1 MEWRIDVMPSRIE
14 VMQRLAVGVVLALVV
29 SVAGACQGTSSG
41 GTSTTAVKGGTL
53 HISDGDDVDYLDT
66 ADAYSP
72 VSWALE
78 RAYART
84 LYAYQSSTDPG
95 KAGTPVPDLA
105 AGPPKVTANGT
116 IYTFTLRQGVKW
128 APPVNRAL
136 KAQDFVYAL
145 ARMFDSKTPSS
156 GQPYALLI
164 KGTDDFGSGKASSIS
179 GIQAIDDS
187 TVQITLQQAAGDFLS
202 ILSMGFFAPVPQEEA
217 SKYSVGSAYSQHVVA
232 LGPYMLD
239 SYQPGKSIT
248 FVRNPN
254 WDQATD
260 PLRKAWVDRIE
271 VTEGA
276 TADAATQAIQRGDA
290 DMSLNLDPPVADLTQ
305 LSTDPSLKNQFTT
318 KPNGCVE
325 YMPLNTNSAG
335 GAISN
340 VKVRQAINYAL
351 DKQSLRRTRGGPL
364 AGTITSQILPSTQ
377 FGYKKYD
384 LYPSTNDQGD
394 IAKAKALLTEA
405 GYPNGL
411 TLNYVG
417 SSTGYGPGFTTA
429 VQASLA
435 RAGIN
440 LNIKTFQGFS
450 IYYDSLLFPAKRLE
464 HQIGDAEW
472 CPDYPGD
479 GARSWFLPLFYTKSI
494 LPAANNNMAEYSNPE
509 VDTLIDAALAE
520 QNSTKRAALWEALD
534 KRIMQDAPWAPW
546 LEANEPFVW
555 SKQLRNW
562 TYSPWH
568 HNTDITNVWIAK

>member
-1 MEWRIDVMPSRIE
+1 MKRI
-14 VMQRLAVGVVLALVV
+14 AVGMLMALVV
-29 SVAGACQGTSSG
+29 ALAGACGGGSTGNTSE
-41 GTSTTAVKGGTL
+41 TPVKGGTL
-53 HISDGDDVDYLDT
+53 HITDGDDVDFLDT
-66 ADAYSP
+66 ADSYSP

-84 LYAYQSSTDPG
+84 LYAYQSSTDTT
-95 KAGTPVPDLA
+95 KAGTPAPDLA
-105 AGPPKVTANGT
+105 AAPPTVSNDGKT
-116 IYTFTLRQGVKW
+116 YTFKIKQGVKW
-128 APPVNRAL
+128 APPVNRAVT
-136 KAQDFVYAL
+136 AQDFVYAL
-145 ARMFDSKTPSS
+145 GRMFDSKTPSS

-164 KGTDDFGSGKASSIS
+164 AGTDEFASGKASTIS
-179 GIQAIDDS
+179 GIKAIDDS
-187 TVQITLQQAAGDFLS
+187 TLEITLKQAAGDFLS

-217 SKYSVGSAYSQHVVA
+217 SKYPVGSAYSQHIVA
-232 LGPYMLD
+232 LGPYMLE

-254 WDQATD
+254 WDPKLD
-260 PLRKAWVDRIE
+260 SLRKAWVDRIE
-271 VTEGA
+271 VTEGS
-276 TADAATQAIQRGDA
+276 TADAATQAIETGDA
-290 DMSLNLDPPVADLTQ
+290 DLSLNLDPPVADLTR
-305 LSTDPSLKNQFTT
+305 LSTDPNVKNQFAT

-364 AGTITSQILPSTQ
+364 AGEITAQILPSTQ
-377 FGYKKYD
+377 FGYKKYN

-394 IAKAKALLTEA
+394 VAKAKALLAEA

-440 LNIKTFQGFS
+440 LNIKVFQGFS
-450 IYYDSLLFPAKRLE
+450 IYYESLLFPAKRLE
-464 HQIGDAEW
+464 HQVADAEW

-494 LPAANNNMAEYSNPE
+494 LPAANNNMAEYSNPQ
-509 VDTLIDAALAE
+509 VDALIDAALAE
-520 QNSTKRAALWEALD
+520 QDNAKRAADWEALD
-534 KRIMQDAPWAPW
+534 QRIMQDAPWAPW
-546 LEANEPFVW
+546 LEANEPFLW
-555 SKQLRNW
+555 SKQLKNW

-568 HNTDITNVWIAK
+568 HNADVTNVWIAK

>member
-1 MEWRIDVMPSRIE
+1 MT
-14 VMQRLAVGVVLALVV
+14 G
-29 SVAGACQGTSSG
+29 
-41 GTSTTAVKGGTL
+41 
-53 HISDGDDVDYLDT
+53 
-66 ADAYSP
+66 
-72 VSWALE
+72 
-78 RAYART
+78 
-84 LYAYQSSTDPG
+84 
-95 KAGTPVPDLA
+95 
-105 AGPPKVTANGT
+105 NGT
-116 IYTFTLRQGVKW
+116 VYTFTLRQGVKW
-128 APPVNRAL
+128 GPPVNRAL
-136 KAQDFVYAL
+136 KAQDFVYGL
-145 ARMFDSKTPSS
+145 TRMFDSKTPSS

-164 KGTDDFGSGKASSIS
+164 AGTDDFASGKATTIS
-179 GIQAIDDS
+179 GIQAIDDN
-187 TVQITLQQAAGDFLS
+187 TVQITLKQAAGDFLS
-202 ILSMGFFAPVPQEEA
+202 ILSMGFFAPVPQEQA

-232 LGPYMLD
+232 LGPYTLD
-239 SYQPGKSIT
+239 SYVPGKSIT
-248 FVRNPN
+248 FVRNPS
-254 WDQATD
+254 WDPATD

-271 VTEGA
+271 VTNGA

-290 DMSLNLDPPVADLTQ
+290 DMTLNLDPPVADLTQ
-305 LSTDPSLKNQFTT
+305 LSTDPSLKGQFTT

-325 YMPLNTNSAG
+325 YMPLNTNPAA

-364 AGTITSQILPSTQ
+364 AGSITSQILPSTQ
-377 FGYKKYD
+377 FGYQKYD

-394 IAKAKALLTEA
+394 VVKAKQLLTEA

-435 RAGIN
+435 RVGIT

-450 IYYDSLLFPAKRLE
+450 VYYDSLLFPAKRLE

-509 VDTLIDAALAE
+509 VDAMIDAALAE
-520 QNSTKRAALWEALD
+520 QDNAKRAADWTALD

-546 LEANEPFVW
+546 LEANEPFLW
-555 SKQLRNW
+555 SKQLKNW
-562 TYSPWH
+562 VYSPWH
-568 HNTDITNVWIAK
+568 HNTDITNVWISK

>member
-1 MEWRIDVMPSRIE
+1 MQGTIDAMSGRTNFI
-14 VMQRLAVGVVLALVV
+14 QRLAAGLALVLAV
-29 SVAGACQGTSSG
+29 SVSAACQNSTSG
-41 GTSTTAVKGGTL
+41 GTSVTPVKGGTL
-53 HISDGDDVDYLDT
+53 HIMDGDDVDYLDT

-78 RAYART
+78 RVYART
-84 LYAYQSSTDPG
+84 LYAYQSSTDTT
-95 KAGTPVPDLA
+95 KAGTPAPDLA
-105 AGPPKVTANGT
+105 AQPPKVTGNGT
-116 IYTFTLRQGVKW
+116 VYTFTLRQGVKW
-128 APPVNRAL
+128 GPPVNRAL
-136 KAQDFVYAL
+136 KAQDFVYGL
-145 ARMFDSKTPSS
+145 TRMFDSKTPSS

-164 KGTDDFGSGKASSIS
+164 AGTDDFASGKATTIS
-179 GIQAIDDS
+179 GIQAIDDN
-187 TVQITLQQAAGDFLS
+187 TVQITLKQAAGDFLS
-202 ILSMGFFAPVPQEEA
+202 ILSMGFFAPVPQEQA

-232 LGPYMLD
+232 LGPYTLD
-239 SYQPGKSIT
+239 SYVPGKSIT
-248 FVRNPN
+248 FVRNPS
-254 WDQATD
+254 WDPATD

-271 VTEGA
+271 VTNGA

-290 DMSLNLDPPVADLTQ
+290 DMTLNLDPPVADLTQ
-305 LSTDPSLKNQFTT
+305 LSTDPSLKGQFTT

-325 YMPLNTNSAG
+325 YMPLNTNPAA

-364 AGTITSQILPSTQ
+364 AGSITSQILPSTQ
-377 FGYKKYD
+377 FGYQKYD

-394 IAKAKALLTEA
+394 VVKAKQLLTEA

-435 RAGIN
+435 RVGIT

-450 IYYDSLLFPAKRLE
+450 VYYDSLLFPAKRLE

-509 VDTLIDAALAE
+509 VDAMIDAALAE
-520 QNSTKRAALWEALD
+520 QDNAKRAADWTALD

-546 LEANEPFVW
+546 LEANEPFLW
-555 SKQLRNW
+555 SKQLKNW
-562 TYSPWH
+562 VYSPWH
-568 HNTDITNVWIAK
+568 HNTDITNVWISK

>member
-1 MEWRIDVMPSRIE
+1 MDRFTVIR
-14 VMQRLAVGVVLALVV
+14 RLAIALLVTL
-29 SVAGACQGTSSG
+29 VAAACASG
-41 GTSTTAVKGGTL
+41 STTTSNAANPAKGGTL
-53 HISDGDDVDYLDT
+53 HITDGDDVDFLDT

-78 RAYART
+78 RVYART
-84 LYAYQSSTDPG
+84 LYAYQSSTDTT

-105 AGPPKVTANGT
+105 AGPPKVSADGT
-116 IYTFTLRQGVKW
+116 SYTFTLRQGIKW
-128 APPVNRAL
+128 APPVNRVVT
-136 KAQDFVYAL
+136 AQDFVYGL
-145 ARMFDSKTPSS
+145 TRMFDNTTPSS

-164 KGTDDFGSGKASSIS
+164 AGTDDFASGKTNTIS
-179 GIQAIDDS
+179 GMRAVDDH
-187 TVQITLQQAAGDFLS
+187 TLQITLKQAAGDFLS

-217 SKYSVGSAYSQHVVA
+217 SKYPVGNAYSLHVVA
-232 LGPYMLD
+232 SGPYMLD
-239 SYQPGKSIT
+239 NYTPGKSIT

-254 WDQATD
+254 WDPSND

-290 DMSLNLDPPVADLTQ
+290 DLSLNLDPPVAALTQ
-305 LSTDPSLKNQFTT
+305 LSTDPTLKNQFTV

-325 YMPLNTNSAG
+325 YMPLNVNPAA

-364 AGTITSQILPSTQ
+364 AGNITSQILPSTQ
-377 FGYKKYD
+377 FGYQKYN

-394 IAKAKALLTEA
+394 VGKAKQLLTEA

-417 SSTGYGPGFTTA
+417 SSSGYGPDFTTA

-435 RAGIN
+435 RAGIT
-440 LNIKTFQGFS
+440 LNIKTFQGFNV
-450 IYYDSLLFPAKRLE
+450 YYDSLLFPAKRVE
-464 HQIGDAEW
+464 HQIADAEW

-494 LPAANNNMAEYSNPE
+494 LPAANNNMAEYSNPT
-509 VDTLIDAALAE
+509 VDAKIDAALAE
-520 QNSTKRAALWEALD
+520 QNNAKRAADWTELD
-534 KRIMQDAPWAPW
+534 KMIMQDAPWAPW
-546 LEANEPFVW
+546 LEANEPFLW
-555 SKQLRNW
+555 SAHLRNW
-562 TYSPWH
+562 VYSPWH
-568 HNTDITNVWIAK
+568 HNADLTNVWIAK

>member
-1 MEWRIDVMPSRIE
+1 MSERINLVK
-14 VMQRLAVGVVLALVV
+14 RLAVGLT
-29 SVAGACQGTSSG
+29 VAVIAAACQSAGSG
-41 GTSTTAVKGGTL
+41 GTSVTPVKGGTL
-53 HISDGDDVDYLDT
+53 HITNGDDVDYLDT

-84 LYAYQSSTDPG
+84 LYAYQSSADQT
-95 KAGTPVPDLA
+95 KAGTPAPDLA
-105 AGPPKVTANGT
+105 SAPPKVTGNGT

-128 APPVNRAL
+128 GPPVNRAL
-136 KAQDFVYAL
+136 KAQDFVFAL
-145 ARMFDSKTPSS
+145 TRMFDSKTPSS

-164 KGTDDFGSGKASSIS
+164 QGTDDFASGKATTIS
-179 GIQAIDDS
+179 GMQAIDDN
-187 TVQITLQQAAGDFLS
+187 TVQITLKQAAGDFLS

-217 SKYSVGSAYSQHVVA
+217 SKYPVGSAYSQHVVA
-232 LGPYMLD
+232 LGPYMLE
-239 SYQPGKSIT
+239 SYQPGKSIN
-248 FVRNPN
+248 FVRNPS
-254 WDQATD
+254 WDPATD

-290 DMSLNLDPPVADLTQ
+290 DMTLNLDPPVADLTQ
-305 LSTDPSLKNQFTT
+305 LSTDPNLKDQFTT

-325 YMPLNTNSAG
+325 YMPLNTNAAG

-364 AGTITSQILPSTQ
+364 AGSITSQILPSTQ

-394 IAKAKALLTEA
+394 VAKAKQLLTEA

-417 SSTGYGPGFTTA
+417 SSTGYGPAFTTT

-435 RAGIN
+435 RVGIT

-494 LPAANNNMAEYSNPE
+494 LPAANNNMAEYSNSE
-509 VDTLIDAALAE
+509 VDSMIDAALAE
-520 QNSTKRAALWEALD
+520 QDSTKRAALWEALD

-546 LEANEPFVW
+546 LEANEPFLW

>member
-1 MEWRIDVMPSRIE
+1 MK
-14 VMQRLAVGVVLALVV
+14 RLALGIGLALVI
-29 SVAGACQGTSSG
+29 SLIAACQ
-41 GTSTTAVKGGTL
+41 STTTTNTSANPVKGGTL
-53 HISDGDDVDYLDT
+53 HITDGDDVDFLDT

-84 LYAYQSSTDPG
+84 LYAYQSSTDTT
-95 KAGTPVPDLA
+95 KAGTPAPDLA
-105 AGPPKVTANGT
+105 AAPPQITNNGT
-116 IYTFTLRQGVKW
+116 TYTFKLKQGVRW
-128 APPVNRAL
+128 APPVNRAVT
-136 KAQDFVYAL
+136 AQDFVYGFG
-145 ARMFDSKTPSS
+145 RMFDSKTPSS

-164 KGTDDFGSGKASSIS
+164 AGTDEFASGKASTIS
-179 GIQAIDDS
+179 GIKAIDDS
-187 TVQITLQQAAGDFLS
+187 TLQITLKQAAGDFLS

-217 SKYSVGSAYSQHVVA
+217 SKYAVGSAYSQHVVA
-232 LGPYMLD
+232 LGPYMLE
-239 SYQPGKSIT
+239 SYQPGKSIA

-254 WDQATD
+254 WDPKLD
-260 PLRKAWVDRIE
+260 SLRKAWVDRIE

-290 DMSLNLDPPVADLTQ
+290 DMSLNLDPPVASLTQ

-340 VKVRQAINYAL
+340 VKVRQAVNYAL

-364 AGTITSQILPSTQ
+364 AGEITSQILPSTQ
-377 FGYKKYD
+377 FGYKKYN
-384 LYPSTNDQGD
+384 LYPSQNDQGD
-394 IAKAKALLTEA
+394 VAKAKQLLSEA

-435 RAGIN
+435 RAGIT

-450 IYYDSLLFPAKRLE
+450 IYYESLLFPAKRVE
-464 HQIGDAEW
+464 HQVADAEW

-479 GARSWFLPLFYTKSI
+479 GARSWFLPLFYSKSI

-509 VDTLIDAALAE
+509 VDSLIDAALAE
-520 QNSTKRAALWEALD
+520 QNNAKRAAAWEALD

-555 SKQLRNW
+555 SKQLQNW

-568 HNTDITNVWIAK
+568 HNTDITNVWISK

>member
-1 MEWRIDVMPSRIE
+1 MDRLRVVKTLAMG
-14 VMQRLAVGVVLALVV
+14 LAVVLL
-29 SVAGACQGTSSG
+29 GAACASGSTPTSSSA
-41 GTSTTAVKGGTL
+41 TPVKGGTL
-53 HISDGDDVDYLDT
+53 HITDGDDVDFLDT

-84 LYAYQSSTDPG
+84 LYAYQSSTDPT
-95 KAGTPVPDLA
+95 KAGTPAPDLA
-105 AGPPKVTANGT
+105 AGPPKVSADGT
-116 IYTFTLRQGVKW
+116 VYTFTLRQGIKW

-136 KAQDFVYAL
+136 TAQDFVYGL
-145 ARMFDSKTPSS
+145 QRMFDPTTPSS

-164 KGTDDFGSGKASSIS
+164 AGTDDFAAGKTKTIS
-179 GIQAIDDS
+179 GIQALDAN
-187 TVQITLQQAAGDFLS
+187 TLQITLKQAAGDFLS

-217 SKYSVGSAYSQHVVA
+217 SKWAVGSTYSEHVVA

-239 SYQPGKSIT
+239 SYVPGKSIT

-254 WDQATD
+254 WDPSTD

-276 TADAATQAIQRGDA
+276 TADAATLAIQNGDA
-290 DMSLNLDPPVADLTQ
+290 DLSLNLDPPVASLTQ
-305 LSTDPSLKNQFTT
+305 LSTDPTLKNQFTT
-318 KPNGCVE
+318 QPNGCVE
-325 YMPLNTNSAG
+325 YMPLNVNPAA

-364 AGTITSQILPSTQ
+364 AGNITSQILPSSQ
-377 FGYKKYD
+377 FGYVKYD

-394 IAKAKALLTEA
+394 VAKAKQLLAEA

-417 SSTGYGPGFTTA
+417 SSTGYGPAFTTA

-435 RAGIN
+435 RVGIT
-440 LNIKTFQGFS
+440 LKITTYQGFNT
-450 IYYDSLLFPAKRLE
+450 YYDSLLFPAKRLE
-464 HQIGDAEW
+464 HQIADAEW

-479 GARSWFLPLFYTKSI
+479 GARSWFLPLFYSKSI
-494 LPAANNNMAEYSNPE
+494 LPAANNNMAEYSNPQ
-509 VDTLIDAALAE
+509 VDAMIDAALAE
-520 QNSTKRAALWEALD
+520 QNNTKRAADWAALD

-546 LEANEPFVW
+546 LEASEPFLW
-555 SKQLRNW
+555 SKRLKNW
-562 TYSPWH
+562 VYSPWH
-568 HNTDITNVWIAK
+568 HNADITNVWIAA

>member
-1 MEWRIDVMPSRIE
+1 MHRF
-14 VMQRLAVGVVLALVV
+14 AVGLLLALIV
-29 SVAGACQGTSSG
+29 SVSGACSTSST
-41 GTSTTAVKGGTL
+41 GTTSVSPVKGGTL
-53 HISDGDDVDYLDT
+53 HIVNGDDVDFLDT

-84 LYAYQSSTDPG
+84 LYAYQSSTDPI
-95 KAGTPVPDLA
+95 KAGTPAPDLA
-105 AGPPKVTANGT
+105 AGPPKVTVNGT
-116 IYTFTLRQGVKW
+116 VYTFTLRQGIKW
-128 APPVNRAL
+128 GPPVNRAL
-136 KAQDFVYAL
+136 KAQDFVFGL
-145 ARMFDSKTPSS
+145 TRMFDSKTPSS

-164 KGTDDFGSGKASSIS
+164 QGTDDFASGKATTIS

-187 TVQITLQQAAGDFLS
+187 TLQITLKQAAGDFLS

-217 SKYSVGSAYSQHVVA
+217 SKYPVGSSYSQHVVA

-248 FVRNPN
+248 FIRNPN
-254 WDQATD
+254 WDPSTD

-271 VTEGA
+271 VTEGS

-290 DMSLNLDPPVADLTQ
+290 DLSLNLDPPVADLTQ
-305 LSTDPSLKNQFTT
+305 LSTDPTLKNQFTT

-351 DKQSLRRTRGGPL
+351 DKQSLIRTRGGPL

-377 FGYKKYD
+377 FGYQKYD
-384 LYPSTNDQGD
+384 LYPSTNDQGNVAM
-394 IAKAKALLTEA
+394 AKQLLAEA

-417 SSTGYGPGFTTA
+417 SSTGYGPAFTTA

-435 RAGIN
+435 RVGIT
-440 LNIKTFQGFS
+440 LKIKTYQGFNT
-450 IYYDSLLFPAKRLE
+450 YYDSLLFPAKRLE
-464 HQIGDAEW
+464 HQIADAEW

-479 GARSWFLPLFYTKSI
+479 GARSWFLPLFYSKSI
-494 LPAANNNMAEYSNPE
+494 LPAANNNMAEYSNPQ
-509 VDTLIDAALAE
+509 VDTMIDAALAE
-520 QNSTKRAALWEALD
+520 QDNAKRAADWTALD

-546 LEANEPFVW
+546 LEASEPFIW
-555 SKQLRNW
+555 SKQLQNW
-562 TYSPWH
+562 VYSPWH
-568 HNTDITNVWIAK
+568 HNADITNVWIAK

>member
-1 MEWRIDVMPSRIE
+1 MK
-14 VMQRLAVGVVLALVV
+14 RLAVSLVLVLAMAVL
-29 SVAGACQGTSSG
+29 AACQGTTTTNTSG
-41 GTSTTAVKGGTL
+41 NPVKGGTL
-53 HISDGDDVDYLDT
+53 HITDGDDVDFLDT
-66 ADAYSP
+66 ADSYSP

-84 LYAYQSSTDPG
+84 LYAYQSSTDTN
-95 KAGTPVPDLA
+95 KAGTPAPDLA
-105 AGPPKVTANGT
+105 TGPPTVTNNGT
-116 IYTFTLRQGVKW
+116 TYTFKIKQGVKW
-128 APPVNRAL
+128 APPVNRAVT
-136 KAQDFVYAL
+136 AQDFVYGL
-145 ARMFDSKTPSS
+145 GRMFDSKTPSS

-164 KGTDDFGSGKASSIS
+164 AGTDEFASGKASTIS
-179 GIQAIDDS
+179 GIQAIDAN
-187 TVQITLQQAAGDFLS
+187 TLQITLKQAAGDFLS

-217 SKYSVGSAYSQHVVA
+217 SKYPVGSAYSQHIVA

-239 SYQPGKSIT
+239 SYQPGKSIV

-254 WDQATD
+254 WDPKLD
-260 PLRKAWVDRIE
+260 SLRKAWVDRIE
-271 VTEGA
+271 VAEGA

-290 DMSLNLDPPVADLTQ
+290 DLSLNLDPPVADLTR
-305 LSTDPSLKNQFTT
+305 LSTDPTLKNQFAV

-340 VKVRQAINYAL
+340 VLVRQAINYAL

-364 AGTITSQILPSTQ
+364 AGEITSQILPSTQ

-394 IAKAKALLTEA
+394 VAKAKALLTQA
-405 GYPNGL
+405 GYPNGV

-435 RAGIN
+435 RAGIT

-450 IYYDSLLFPAKRLE
+450 IYYESLLFPAKRLE
-464 HQIGDAEW
+464 HQIADAEW

-494 LPAANNNMAEYSNPE
+494 LPAANNNMAEYSNSQ
-509 VDTLIDAALAE
+509 VDSMIDAALAE
-520 QNSTKRAALWEALD
+520 QDNAKRAADWEALD

-555 SKQLRNW
+555 SKQLKNW
-562 TYSPWH
+562 VYSPWH
-568 HNTDITNVWIAK
+568 HNADVTNVWIAK